1 MGGPRLAADL
11 QEFLLQFRQPRAVGV
26 RLRRPARRLGG
37 HGRGHVGEHDHHQPL
52 QRPGFIESLDGHI
65 HALLAAVGPDLESVE
80 RHAALLPERLLEGA
94 GQFVAQPFA
103 GHGKEVPV
111 GLAGG
116 RFQVFAGPA
125 ADVEDVALVI
135 DEHGRRG
142 VTLQDQLIRQGLE
155 TERRFRRRPG
165 LRARRAR
172 PR

>member
-1 MGGPRLAADL
+1 MGGPRLGADL
-11 QEFLLQFRQPRAVGV
+11 LEFLLQFRQPRAAGV
-26 RLRRPARRLGG
+26 SLGRPARRFGG

-52 QRPGFIESLDGHI
+52 QRPGFLESLDGHI

-80 RHAALLPERLLEGA
+80 RHAFLLPERFLEGA

-103 GHGKEVPV
+103 GHGKDVPV

-155 TERRFRRRPG
+155 TEPAVSAPAVPP
-165 LRARRAR
+165 ARRAG